1 MRIPRSPRSAK
12 GPIRRD
18 RRFLVATALVVVV
31 AFFATLNWPRPDVR
45 LEALRPAA
53 ALATTPATGGA
64 AFDCEVVLVNDG
76 DTLRCK
82 DGTKVRLHAV
92 AAREADET
100 CSPGHPCPS
109 ASGASATALL
119 NRLAAGKTLTCE
131 PTGRSYK
138 RVTAICRA
146 SDGEEINC
154 AMVRSGTTLIWDRF
168 DRQRPL
174 CRQ

>member
-1 MRIPRSPRSAK
+1 MRLKPYRSA
-12 GPIRRD
+12 GPRRRG
-18 RRFLVATALVVVV
+18 RRTVALTTLLGAAAVLTA
-31 AFFATLNWPRPDVR
+31 LNWPMTDAAGPASPPASARPSLPPEATFLCDV
-45 LEALRPAA
+45 AH
-53 ALATTPATGGA
+53 
-64 AFDCEVVLVNDG
+64 VNDG

-82 DGTKVRLHAV
+82 DGLKVRLHAV

-109 ASGASATALL
+109 ASGASATATL
-119 NRLAAGKTLTCE
+119 NRLAAGKRLTCV

-138 RVTAICRA
+138 RITAICRT
-146 SDGEEINC
+146 SDNEEVNC

-174 CRQ
+174 CSR